1 MKNFVLLIAI
11 LLIAVPSFSQKKG
24 KVKNKKS
31 TKTAI
36 ILANTT
42 NVVFEMN
49 KKNGVNQL
57 YLLTGAAKDT
67 LLIKSVAESIIIL
80 PANCKLKLFIANATP
95 LLNVTWIE
103 NSVIGDAKTKIENIT
118 KVNNDIWELAA
129 RNQALSN
136 TQTTTNIKEIVYL
149 DRLKNASETQERNR
163 KEGLEFILQ
172 PNGDVTLFSKTV
184 TNTMNYN
191 AADKK
196 YKFKKK

>member
-1 MKNFVLLIAI
+1 MSKNRKDSKRF
-11 LLIAVPSFSQKKG
+11 FSWH
-24 KVKNKKS
+24 
-31 TKTAI
+31 
-36 ILANTT
+36 
-42 NVVFEMN
+42 
-49 KKNGVNQL
+49 
-57 YLLTGAAKDT
+57 
-67 LLIKSVAESIIIL
+67 
-80 PANCKLKLFIANATP
+80 
-95 LLNVTWIE
+95 WIE

-172 PNGDVTLFSKTV
+172 PNGDVTLFTKTV